1 MVFSRVSLLSVSLL
15 TLSAC
20 SSIYNRDVGFCGLE
34 CSAEAVHRSTGPA
47 PDPYAHLTP
56 SQGAAMRAAA
66 AYNVGQAVKGTS
78 AGVSAHPAPVSA
90 YGALGA
96 SGIIE
101 FSRCKIDRAG
111 NRQQVAKCYD
121 LLPVRVQ
128 ADMIATDQSTL
139 FNPGRP
145 STLYH
150 QYRCRGS
157 CRYSA
162 SYQSRH
168 QYNVYRWE

>member
-20 SSIYNRDVGFCGLE
+20 SSIYNRDVDFCGLE

-66 AYNVGQAVKGTS
+66 AYNAGQGVKGTS

-101 FSRCKIDRAG
+101 LSRCKIDRAG
-111 NRQQVAKCYD
+111 NREQVIECYT
-121 LLPVRVQ
+121 LLPVELQ
-128 ADMIATDQSTL
+128 ADMLATDQSTL
-139 FNPGRP
+139 FNPDKP
-145 STLYH
+145 LELYH
-150 QYRCRGS
+150 QYRCQGS
-157 CRYSA
+157 CRYSG
-162 SYQSRH
+162 SYQLQYR
-168 QYNVYRWE
+168 YNVYRWE